1 MKQRIMITLAGVI
14 AVAIVAQQAVK
25 RTFLKKETF
34 MKLNRIA
41 YFGAIFIPVL
51 LLQANVRTEVP
62 PDPGPPIY
70 SFVQRLLD
78 GSPYFIHDNQ
88 WAAVLFLRD
97 PNCVPPTFNLLDL
110 VDSTPAF
117 PGGPPQPFLC
127 ALTASGFAIWNNGP
141 PPIDFVPIQDHMQ
154 GLGQVPAW
162 FVSRADMEA
171 AVADDNLTVPELLA
185 IPSLVKGYA
194 TQYLHDNQ
202 AWRHAASG
210 RRQRQACSSRKRAA
224 GERPAVPDRMARNGR
239 EEWRRRELHP
249 ARADRFPLDR
259 DNGVSDVE
267 IELLIRYCRPSRS
280 PADSYRR
287 ASVWD
292 RRAAGQCSPFI
303 LNVNNKCRLPT
314 HVSVS
319 PRWICNYYL
328 EWPGR
333 AFRWLDVPS
342 PAVVP

>member
-202 AWRHAASG
+202 PGGMRPQGEGNGKLVVVASG
-210 RRQRQACSSRKRAA
+210 RL
-224 GERPAVPDRMARNGR
+224 ENGQLFQI
-239 EEWRRRELHP
+239 EWREMGVKSGG
-249 ARADRFPLDR
+249 
-259 DNGVSDVE
+259 GVSY
-267 IELLIRYCRPSRS
+267 IRHARI
-280 PADSYRR
+280 D
-287 ASVWD
+287 
-292 RRAAGQCSPFI
+292 
-303 LNVNNKCRLPT
+303 
-314 HVSVS
+314 
-319 PRWICNYYL
+319 
-328 EWPGR
+328 
-333 AFRWLDVPS
+333 FR
-342 PAVVP
+342 